1 MFQSYQ
7 AGYLQAKSFY
17 RRFNERRLIA
27 KLCESTESQVASSQE
42 YRRPVVSMERR
53 GLTLK
58 YTIYKTKSSRYI
70 PHALSIYIYI
80 KKKQKIYLITRSF
93 PIRFH
98 AERVASQIFVIS
110 DVIR

>member
-1 MFQSYQ
+1 MFQAYQ
-7 AGYLQAKSFY
+7 AAGCLQAKSFY

-58 YTIYKTKSSRYI
+58 YTVYKTKSSRYI
-70 PHALSIYIYI
+70 PHALSIYISI
-80 KKKQKIYLITRSF
+80 KKDIYLITRSF

>member
-1 MFQSYQ
+1 MFQAYQ

-53 GLTLK
+53 GLTSK
-58 YTIYKTKSSRYI
+58 YTIYKTLYSAC
-70 PHALSIYIYI
+70 ALNMYSY
-80 KKKQKIYLITRSF
+80 KKKNIYLIIRSF
-93 PIRFH
+93 SIRFH